1 MNSITFIFSNE
12 IQEIF
17 DGSLNENLRFS
28 KIISMNAD
36 DGILN
41 NRWEIVGTKDMISLN
56 NFVNNIIDL
65 QKENKL
71 EKIKISLN
79 DEEYFYDYTTDI
91 KQIEYYVCD
100 EQSGNF
106 NTYQLNILLNV

>member
-28 KIISMNAD
+28 KTISMNAD

-41 NRWEIVGTKDMISLN
+41 NRWEIIGTKHMISLN

-71 EKIKISLN
+71 EKIKKSEKCVKKTRKCCGFGSNNINQSYVSHFSIFSL
-79 DEEYFYDYTTDI
+79 
-91 KQIEYYVCD
+91 
-100 EQSGNF
+100 
-106 NTYQLNILLNV
+106 

>member
-28 KIISMNAD
+28 KTISMNAD

-41 NRWEIVGTKDMISLN
+41 NRWEIIGTKHMISLN

-71 EKIKISLN
+71 EKIKI
-79 DEEYFYDYTTDI
+79 
-91 KQIEYYVCD
+91 KQIEYYIYD
-100 EQSGNF
+100 EQSGNL